1 VLFGCLLFGSV
12 LLHEMGHSLAARKF
26 GINTHSITLYPF
38 GGIARVAAKHLS
50 PWEEIVI
57 SMAGPLV
64 NLGIVLISAPFLYF
78 DFPPVAYLIFL
89 NLVMGIFNLFPAFP
103 MDGGR
108 VLRATLSH
116 FSGDD
121 IWATAWAI
129 RVSLAIV
136 WSLMALAAYLLFP
149 MLILVSVVLHVMLLQ
164 EVRRLERRKVLQ
176 SIPF

>member
-1 VLFGCLLFGSV
+1 
-12 LLHEMGHSLAARKF
+12 MGHSLAARKF

-78 DFPPVAYLIFL
+78 DFPPVVYLILL

-121 IWATAWAI
+121 IWATTWAI
-129 RVSLAIV
+129 RVSLVIV
-136 WSLMALAAYLLFP
+136 WSLVALSVYFLLP
-149 MLILVSVVLHVMLLQ
+149 MLILVSIVLHVMLLQ